1 MAFNAN
7 YATTVHKI
15 LAIAP
20 GIAIWRGVFLAHWG
34 ILGAAALFEGS
45 LWLGIANA
53 LRPLHTYRQLPN
65 RAALLNAA
73 PNPAT
78 MPAPSD

>member
-1 MAFNAN
+1 MDATLQQLPLIFTLAKELEAN
-7 YATTVHKI
+7 LRTGMI

-20 GIAIWRGVFLAHWG
+20 GIAIWGGVFFAHLG

-53 LRPLHTYRQLPN
+53 LRPLRTYR
-65 RAALLNAA
+65 
-73 PNPAT
+73 
-78 MPAPSD
+78 